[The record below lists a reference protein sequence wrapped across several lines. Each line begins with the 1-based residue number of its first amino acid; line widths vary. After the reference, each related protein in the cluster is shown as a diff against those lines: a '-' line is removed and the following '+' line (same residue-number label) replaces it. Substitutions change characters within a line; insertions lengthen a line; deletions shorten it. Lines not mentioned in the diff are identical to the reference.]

1 MLQIPP
7 VYVIKLFKVLV
18 LAGDNPDCDNPVAAD
33 SEQHYIARLRLS
45 GEAANPPAVVVLIAS
60 VGGLMRSSA

>member
-7 VYVIKLFKVLV
+7 MYVIKLFKVLV

-33 SEQHYIARLRLS
+33 SE
-45 GEAANPPAVVVLIAS
+45 
-60 VGGLMRSSA
+60 